1 MSNWRNCISQSV
13 GSERISDVNE
23 YVSISSAS
31 QKSPI
36 DEFYNELKDILTL
49 FPHNVWG
56 HNSWTGSL
64 ASIAIISSVENYYR
78 QVFSRILKIC
88 VDSKKNAAN
97 NSVNLGS
104 VIWHPLNEVERGAF
118 EHISLASS
126 ENINNTSKKYI
137 GIDLRKSGLK
147 IILEE
152 FDKICELR
160 HGIVH
165 SGNVVAG
172 KNGIKLQLES
182 NSNITKVNIG
192 FDQFQKV
199 MSVCNALVVDSNQ
212 IFFEEII
219 RRWATS
225 WRNAPGWDS
234 SEESSK
240 FKEIWQTFFSRRDLE
255 NGTIPENMTWV
266 KCKNRVVREFNI

>member
-13 GSERISDVNE
+13 GSERINNLNE
-23 YVSISSAS
+23 YVSSCVAS

-36 DEFYNELKDILTL
+36 DEFYDESKNVLTL
-49 FPHNVWG
+49 FPYNAWG
-56 HNSWTGSL
+56 YNSWTGSL

-78 QVFSRILKIC
+78 QVFSKILKIC
-88 VDSKKNAAN
+88 VDSKRNAAS

-104 VIWHPLNEVERGAF
+104 VIWHPLSEVERGAF

-126 ENINNTSKKYI
+126 DNINNTSKKYV
-137 GIDLRKSGLK
+137 GIDLRKSGLE

-165 SGNVVAG
+165 SGNIVAG
-172 KNGIKLQLES
+172 KNGIKLQLQS
-182 NSNITKVNIG
+182 NIDITKVNIG
-192 FDQFQKV
+192 FDQFQKI
-199 MSVCNALVVDSNQ
+199 MSVCNALVVDSNKV
-212 IFFEEII
+212 FFEELA

-234 SEESSK
+234 AEENSR
-240 FKEIWQTFFSRRDLE
+240 FKDIWQVFFSKRDQE
-255 NGTIPENMTWV
+255 NGTIPEDITWV
-266 KCKNRVVREFNI
+266 KCKNRVIREFNI